1 MSAIKMKYVLY
12 VLMVFSMVGV
22 AGCILTPEVVPPEEK
37 PKPTYKDLTHV
48 EDVVTNL
55 VQCYKEHNIN
65 RYKELLHDQYEWH
78 NQDLD
83 VQSGAV
89 EKEFNT
95 RDEEIA
101 THTKF
106 FQAAE
111 HQYPDPLKNIDRL
124 ELNIADA
131 PWIQIIEFENEPCED
146 CWTTTRIYDITVEF
160 AGGAS
165 TLMGND
171 LVLLTVVP
179 IKKNETTYYRLRRA
193 DDIKK

>member
-1 MSAIKMKYVLY
+1 MSAIKLKYVCY

-83 VQSGAV
+83 VQGGMD
-89 EKEFNT
+89 EFNT
-95 RDEEIA
+95 RDEEIT

-111 HQYPDPLKNIDRL
+111 HQYPVPSMNIDRL
-124 ELNIADA
+124 ELNIAYA
-131 PWIQIIEFENEPCED
+131 PWIQIVEFEGEPCAD
-146 CWTTTRIYDITVEF
+146 CWETQRLYDITVEF
-160 AGGAS
+160 AGGTS

-171 LVLLTVVP
+171 NVKLTVVP
-179 IKKNETTYYRLRRA
+179 IQKDGTTYYRLRRA
-193 DDIKK
+193 DDMKK